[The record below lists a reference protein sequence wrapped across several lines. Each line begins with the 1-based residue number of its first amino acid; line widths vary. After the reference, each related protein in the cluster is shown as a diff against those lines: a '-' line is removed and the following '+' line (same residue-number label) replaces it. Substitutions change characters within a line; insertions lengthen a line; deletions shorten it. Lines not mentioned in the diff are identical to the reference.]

1 MSDTGKWVGMILSSV
16 MFAFSAYM
24 YTLTGD
30 WVAAVFALG
39 SVGYGLFLLE
49 MFGSATAVEMA
60 QTEPR
65 RLRLL

>member
-39 SVGYGLFLLE
+39 SVG
-49 MFGSATAVEMA
+49 
-60 QTEPR
+60 
-65 RLRLL
+65 

>member
-30 WVAAVFALG
+30 WVAAVFASG
-39 SVGYGLFLLE
+39 SVGYGLF
-49 MFGSATAVEMA
+49 FIGDVWQRYRGRDGSN
-60 QTEPR
+60 
-65 RLRLL
+65 

>member
-39 SVGYGLFLLE
+39 SVGYGLF
-49 MFGSATAVEMA
+49 FIGDVWQRYRGRDGSN
-60 QTEPR
+60 
-65 RLRLL
+65 